1 MHDKQKAACYPA
13 GPAAVIDQQFDAE
26 QGKAVPDSPGRTA
39 LIFPCRN
46 NYVLFN
52 GRLGHG
58 VLGSSSNKPRM
69 TMLIN
74 WWAEKPQVTVLLLLY
89 FSSHNCNLASHCLD
103 LPLHSVNLPHMQA
116 QSAGMLP
123 LSLPWQDIAVIVIE
137 SSSLDVVSP
146 PKFASLGG

>member
-103 LPLHSVNLPHMQA
+103 LPLHSVDLPTHNLTLPAHCLSICFGNA
-116 QSAGMLP
+116 QRNYDHCDRKIRS
-123 LSLPWQDIAVIVIE
+123 
-137 SSSLDVVSP
+137 
-146 PKFASLGG
+146 